1 MKGPAFMKKKTLFGP
16 VALSLL
22 LVGCFVEVRKVSDAG
37 PELARARA
45 EIQEL
50 ARTPGRAKSVQVLV
64 YDPSDGELVRVSVPL
79 WLARKAADE
88 ADFDL
93 GEELGEKLEGRL
105 RGIRLSELEKVGR
118 GALVE
123 VEDEDGTEVLIWLR

>member
-1 MKGPAFMKKKTLFGP
+1 
-16 VALSLL
+16 
-22 LVGCFVEVRKVSDAG
+22 
-37 PELARARA
+37 
-45 EIQEL
+45 
-50 ARTPGRAKSVQVLV
+50 VQVLV

-123 VEDEDGTEVLIWLR
+123 VEDEDGTQVLVWLR